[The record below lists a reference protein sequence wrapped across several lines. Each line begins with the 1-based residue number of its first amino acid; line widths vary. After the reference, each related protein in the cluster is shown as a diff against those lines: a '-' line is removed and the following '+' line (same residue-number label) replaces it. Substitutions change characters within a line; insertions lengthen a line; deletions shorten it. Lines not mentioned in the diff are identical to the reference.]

1 MEFEKNLM
9 CDIIANFM
17 KIVDDYSVCY
27 CDKYDR
33 KRSSIFI
40 NWDYVN
46 FINIRTF
53 NFDSLFIN
61 EMKKN
66 IEGLVVIDSN
76 DKYTIFEYK
85 DCHIAMCH
93 TIDSDLTNSDIS
105 FTKLDYPRDIR
116 GFEKI

>member
-17 KIVDDYSVCY
+17 KMVDDYAVCY

-53 NFDSLFIN
+53 NFDSLFIPISIISLFVIN
-61 EMKKN
+61 FKKVLKPGS
-66 IEGLVVIDSN
+66 IEI
-76 DKYTIFEYK
+76 
-85 DCHIAMCH
+85 
-93 TIDSDLTNSDIS
+93 
-105 FTKLDYPRDIR
+105 
-116 GFEKI
+116 